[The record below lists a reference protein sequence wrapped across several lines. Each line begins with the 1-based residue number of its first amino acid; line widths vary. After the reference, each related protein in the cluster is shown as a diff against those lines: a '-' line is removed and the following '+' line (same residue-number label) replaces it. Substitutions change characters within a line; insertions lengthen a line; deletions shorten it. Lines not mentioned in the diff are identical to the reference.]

1 MKRWVILLALLMPNL
16 ALAGAMTVDADRF
29 ELMQA
34 QQRADFFGHVI
45 IKRDD
50 MTLKGD
56 KVRVWYEEEKQ
67 TGKKVL
73 KKAEATGH
81 VLIDTDDSK
90 GASDYA
96 LFTTDSD
103 MLIMKGNATMT
114 SKQGTVSGEHIAYN
128 VVTKDTKVM
137 GSKASGQV
145 HFTFDEKAQ

>member
-1 MKRWVILLALLMPNL
+1 MKLWMIFSMLLMPNL
-16 ALAGAMTVDADRF
+16 AMAGAMTVDADRF
-29 ELMQA
+29 ELMQTE
-34 QQRADFFGHVI
+34 QRADFFGHVVI
-45 IKRDD
+45 QRDD

-56 KVRVWYEEEKQ
+56 KVRVWYEEDKK

-103 MLIMKGNATMT
+103 MLIMKGHATMT

-137 GSKASGQV
+137 GTQESGQV
-145 HFTFDEKAQ
+145 HFTFDEQEK

>member
-1 MKRWVILLALLMPNL
+1 MKRWVILLTLLMPNL

-29 ELMQA
+29 ELMQEL
-34 QQRADFFGHVI
+34 QRADFFGHVI

-50 MTLKGD
+50 MMLKGD
-56 KVRVWYEEEKQ
+56 KVRVWYEEDKK

-73 KKAEATGH
+73 KKAEATGD

-137 GSKASGQV
+137 GSKARGQV
-145 HFTFDEKAQ
+145 HFTFDEQEK

>member
-1 MKRWVILLALLMPNL
+1 MKYGMILLAFLWLPNIVF
-16 ALAGAMTVDADRF
+16 AGGMTVDADRF
-29 ELMQA
+29 ELMQE
-34 QQRADFFGHVI
+34 QHRADFFGHVI
-45 IKRDD
+45 IQRDD

-56 KVRVWYEEEKQ
+56 KVRVWYEEDKA

-90 GASDYA
+90 GQSDYA

-128 VVTKDTKVM
+128 VKTKDTKVM
-137 GSKASGQV
+137 GSKESGQV
-145 HFTFDEKAQ
+145 HFTFDEKQ